1 MLDPKKEALY
11 KEIAVVDNCNMALSH
26 DGLNAVAIRLKVDP
40 AKLERNELIVFLNRA
55 KTRMKVLGGGGAVIG
70 YVRMS
75 DKSRIPLEAIQYL
88 PEVFSNSGKIDI
100 NQAVEKLLVTRLK
113 LNRETS
119 GEALVRVL

>member
-1 MLDPKKEALY
+1 MSTPR
-11 KEIAVVDNCNMALSH
+11 IRAVVDNCNMALSH
-26 DGLNAVAIRLKVDP
+26 DGLNAVAVKLKVDP